1 MMRILDDGQLLLDNN
16 LAENEIRP
24 ITLGRKNYMFCGN
37 HESADNMCVIQSL
50 LATCRNH
57 DVNPRLYLNS
67 VIASMP
73 YFDKASEED
82 LAQLLPHG
90 WKEYH
95 PEAVMQTPVRQ
106 LAK

>member
-1 MMRILDDGQLLLDNN
+1 
-16 LAENEIRP
+16 
-24 ITLGRKNYMFCGN
+24 
-37 HESADNMCVIQSL
+37 MCVIQSL
-50 LATCRNH
+50 PATCRNH
-57 DVNPRLYLNS
+57 DLIPRLYLYS

-82 LAQLLPHG
+82 LIRLLPHR

-95 PEAVMQTPVRQ
+95 PEAIMTTPVRH